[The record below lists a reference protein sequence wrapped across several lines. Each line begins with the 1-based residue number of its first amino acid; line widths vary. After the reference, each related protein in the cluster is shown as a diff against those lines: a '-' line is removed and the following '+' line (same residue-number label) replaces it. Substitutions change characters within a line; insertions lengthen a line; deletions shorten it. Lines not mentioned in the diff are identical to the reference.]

1 MRYELSV
8 SLEET
13 VHPYQMRPMSDTLP
27 VMAMGIPDPA
37 FLKRKVFLAKDA
49 GNDHRRY
56 LQMIVNFGLRATGY
70 CENQKSIN
78 CHPILIASPGLRI
91 KS

>member
-1 MRYELSV
+1 MKSSLCRVLLSV
-8 SLEET
+8 
-13 VHPYQMRPMSDTLP
+13 V
-27 VMAMGIPDPA
+27 AMGIPDPA
-37 FLKRKVFLAKDA
+37 FLKRKVLLAKDA
-49 GNDHRRY
+49 GNDHRRH